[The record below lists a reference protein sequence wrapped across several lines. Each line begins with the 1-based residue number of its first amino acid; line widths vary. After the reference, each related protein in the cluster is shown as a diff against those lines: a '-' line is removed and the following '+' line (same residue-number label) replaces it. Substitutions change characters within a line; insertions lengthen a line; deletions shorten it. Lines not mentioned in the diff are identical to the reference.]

1 MKEFIT
7 KYIGIFGFI
16 IALVGASTSAYYKF
30 YLNDEFETIGI
41 ISFLFWVSIMTIG
54 NELNKKNPKKV
65 VCLYYNNFSYYF
77 QFLVINLK

>member
-16 IALVGASTSAYYKF
+16 IALVVASTSAYYKL

-41 ISFLFWVSIMTIG
+41 ISFVFWVSTMTIG
-54 NELNKKNPKKV
+54 NELNKKNPKKWYIYIV
-65 VCLYYNNFSYYF
+65 TT
-77 QFLVINLK
+77 FLILSSFWLLI

>member
-16 IALVGASTSAYYKF
+16 IALVGASTYAYYKF

-41 ISFLFWVSIMTIG
+41 ISFVFWVSTMTIG
-54 NELNKKNPKKV
+54 NELNSKNSKKWYIYIV
-65 VCLYYNNFSYYF
+65 TT
-77 QFLVINLK
+77 FLILSSFWLLI